1 MHETPINQAAGLQGF
16 LQPCGPRIMAMV
28 SHGDEGA
35 ELPLLWRLCWTLA
48 DFGYTVTVLDATTFE
63 SESNPGL
70 DQLFENPYLHSETR
84 SDAPAWTVIPSGK
97 AIQNLCSRP
106 SNQAENLRRLGQ
118 LFARDSV
125 VILYS
130 RAEWLVPMV
139 GQCGITPLLV
149 VTPEKASLLSSYR
162 ALKRLLIGGQ
172 LEPTIFNF
180 TQPSHDAA
188 GWLRHVPAGAASL
201 VTCAKN
207 FLNYDVKTITLA
219 SNEEHAS
226 HTMQRLALRL
236 MEGAVSLGET
246 SATMGQWIANN
257 HLTGMDRFAGSH

>member
-1 MHETPINQAAGLQGF
+1 MHETPINQAAGLQG
-16 LQPCGPRIMAMV
+16 LVQPCGPRIMAMV

-84 SDAPAWTVIPSGK
+84 SDAP
-97 AIQNLCSRP
+97 
-106 SNQAENLRRLGQ
+106 
-118 LFARDSV
+118 
-125 VILYS
+125 
-130 RAEWLVPMV
+130 EWLVPMV

-172 LEPTIFNF
+172 LEPTIVNI
-180 TQPSHDAA
+180 TQPSHDASTR
-188 GWLRHVPAGAASL
+188 LRHVPAGAASL